1 MGADGGDG
9 ARARGRDR
17 VVNGPE
23 GARSVLGPLVLPLVT
38 ALPPLVWVV
47 EATRRAT
54 FDTLGR
60 DQGIFQYVAWALLH
74 GAKDYRDVRDVNGPL
89 THLIHMG
96 MLALG
101 GADEHRFHVLDLVA
115 TGATFAFV
123 GACLPGL
130 GRAPNDGAG
139 GGVARASRV
148 VERLGWAFAAWVIL
162 SAQYLLYLYWDLAQ
176 RESFFDW
183 FLLSSVAL
191 QLYIQSRT
199 AETSAARETSPPGH
213 LEAWRRG
220 GVSRAAVLL
229 GIAGALSVI
238 PWFGKPTYLFFT
250 IAQLAALLLDGDCGI
265 PRKARL
271 KAFAA
276 GGVLGALTQIAF
288 LARYAD
294 MRAFLR
300 IYLVDV
306 PAMYRFI
313 WPRTAS
319 EILTLQGHATTSA
332 LSIGTSVLMLGLI
345 AERHLP
351 RRLLAVALL
360 PIAGLASV
368 VLQHK
373 GFPYHFHPVSAGLS
387 LQWLVLVVWANER
400 FGPSAASRTDAAVPA
415 PLRLVPFTLAAGLA
429 IPVALQMQVS
439 PHLTNLWLLAK
450 GVTAEMRASK
460 DYLVYY
466 RGPDFF
472 PWEMRETAAYLREHT
487 KPDDK
492 VQMYGMDPYLLFLA
506 SRQSATPYIYAYDLD
521 ADAALGGSMLPE
533 GEGLHPTWEQALR
546 ILAMRKEHEEDFLAR
561 LKASPPAAFVFM
573 DKAPLMADV
582 EDAWLDFSTHCEAS
596 APWVQDHYRQT
607 AAFGEDRVWLRRDLA
622 DSGLASTPD
631 TPPR

>member
-1 MGADGGDG
+1 MPVDGGDG
-9 ARARGRDR
+9 ASPVSREHPSSPAARVGRALR
-17 VVNGPE
+17 
-23 GARSVLGPLVLPLVT
+23 PLVLPLVT

-60 DQGIFQYVAWALLH
+60 DQGIFQYVAWALGK
-74 GAKDYRDVRDVNGPL
+74 GAKDYRDIRDVNGPL
-89 THLIHMG
+89 THLIHMVL
-96 MLALG
+96 LALG
-101 GADEHRFHVLDLVA
+101 GADEHRFHVLDLIM
-115 TGATFAFV
+115 TGATFTFV

-130 GRAPNDGAG
+130 ARQGPGAADSDRAA
-139 GGVARASRV
+139 RV
-148 VERLGWAFAAWVIL
+148 VERVGWAFAAWVIL

-191 QLYIQSRT
+191 QLYVQ
-199 AETSAARETSPPGH
+199 
-213 LEAWRRG
+213 
-220 GVSRAAVLL
+220 SRAAARGAGGRPSMALV
-229 GIAGALSVI
+229 GVAGALSVI

-250 IAQLAALLLDGDCGI
+250 VAQLTALLLDGDW
-265 PRKARL
+265 PLSRRARF
-271 KAFAA
+271 KGFAL
-276 GGVLGALTQIAF
+276 GGVAGALTQLTF
-288 LARYAD
+288 LAAYAD
-294 MRAFLR
+294 VKAFLR

-332 LSIGTSVLMLGLI
+332 LALGTSVLMLGLI

-360 PIAGLASV
+360 PVAGLASV
-368 VLQHK
+368 VLQRK
-373 GFPYHFHPVSAGLS
+373 GFPYHFHPVSAALS

-400 FGPSAASRTDAAVPA
+400 FGRAERPGETVPA
-415 PLRLVPFTLAAGLA
+415 PLRLVPFMLAAGLA

-450 GVTAEMRASK
+450 GVTPEMRASK

-472 PWEMRETAAYLREHT
+472 PWEMRQTAAYLREHT
-487 KPDDK
+487 RPTDK

-506 SRQSATPYIYAYDLD
+506 ERLSATPYIYAYDLD

-533 GEGLHPTWEQALR
+533 GEGLHPTWNEAVR

-561 LKASPPAAFVFM
+561 LKKDPPAAFVFM
-573 DKAPLMADV
+573 DKAPLMAEDQ
-582 EDAWLDFSTHCEAS
+582 DAWLDFSTHCAAS
-596 APWVQDHYRQT
+596 APWVQSHYRQT
-607 AAFGEDRVWLRRDLA
+607 AAFGEDRVWLRSDLA
-622 DSGLASTPD
+622 DSVAAQTPEN
-631 TPPR
+631 PSP

>member
-1 MGADGGDG
+1 MGSSPSA
-9 ARARGRDR
+9 
-17 VVNGPE
+17 VV
-23 GARSVLGPLVLPLVT
+23 RPLVLPLVT
-38 ALPPLVWVV
+38 ALPPLLWVV

-60 DQGIFQYVAWALLH
+60 DQGIFQYVAWALGH
-74 GAKDYRDVRDVNGPL
+74 GAKDYRDIRDVNGPL
-89 THLIHMG
+89 THLLHMVL
-96 MLALG
+96 LALG
-101 GADEHRFHVLDLVA
+101 GADEHRFHVLDLIA

-130 GRAPNDGAG
+130 ARVPKDGAG
-139 GGVARASRV
+139 RPGDADRPSLAARV

-191 QLYIQSRT
+191 QLYVQ
-199 AETSAARETSPPGH
+199 
-213 LEAWRRG
+213 
-220 GVSRAAVLL
+220 SRAAEDGTAAPRLGRWLVLL
-229 GIAGALSVI
+229 LGVAGAMSVI
-238 PWFGKPTYLFFT
+238 PWFGKPTYLLFT
-250 IAQLAALLLDGDCGI
+250 VAQLGTLILDRDGWLS
-265 PRKARL
+265 RRARL
-271 KAFAA
+271 KGFLL
-276 GGVLGALTQIAF
+276 GGLLGAVTQVAF
-288 LARYAD
+288 LFAYAD
-294 MRAFLR
+294 VGAFLR

-332 LSIGTSVLMLGLI
+332 LAIGTSVLMLGLI
-345 AERHLP
+345 AEQQLP

-360 PIAGLASV
+360 PVAGLASV
-368 VLQHK
+368 VLQRK

-400 FGPSAASRTDAAVPA
+400 FGGARARPGPSAEVPA
-415 PLRLVPFTLAAGLA
+415 PLRLIPFTLAAGLA

-450 GVTAEMRASK
+450 GVTSEMRASK

-472 PWEMRETAAYLREHT
+472 PWEMRQTAAYLREHT
-487 KPDDK
+487 KATDK

-506 SRQSATPYIYAYDLD
+506 ERLSATPYIYAYDLD
-521 ADAALGGSMLPE
+521 ADAALGGSVLPE
-533 GEGLHPTWEQALR
+533 GEGLHPTWNEALR
-546 ILAMRKEHEEDFLAR
+546 ILAMRKEHEQDFLAR
-561 LKASPPAAFVFM
+561 LEKDPPAAFVFM
-573 DKAPLMADV
+573 DKAPLMADDQ
-582 EDAWLDFSTHCEAS
+582 DAWQDFATHCEAS
-596 APWVQDHYRQT
+596 APWVQAHYRQT
-607 AAFGEDRVWLRRDLA
+607 AAFGEDRVWLRSDLA
-622 DSGLASTPD
+622 DAIASKAPGSPD
-631 TPPR
+631 P